1 MSKKP
6 VKQPYVAKAVVK
18 AAAAAPVAAEPVA
31 EMVAEKVAPA
41 PAAVPEVVLAAPVA
55 PVAAP
60 VVAPVAAPVA
70 IVETPAPEAIKLPE
84 VIVEALS
91 NTATKT
97 IAETRTAV
105 EKVQASTSE
114 INGAVES
121 GVNVFSKGLTELNA
135 KILNAVRSNSDAV
148 FELFMASFA
157 AKTPSELMTLQ
168 VEHARKQL
176 ETFGVQAKDFSA
188 AATKI
193 ATDATQPLKA
203 KVEKILAI

>member
-41 PAAVPEVVLAAPVA
+41 PAAVPEVVLAA